1 MKITPIIIDQEGY
14 YINYAKG
21 VKVSLL
27 IKNKKWDSCLGFVL
41 TESARKK
48 SMWLSY

>member
-21 VKVSLL
+21 VKVSQSP
-27 IKNKKWDSCLGFVL
+27 NK
-41 TESARKK
+41 E
-48 SMWLSY
+48 